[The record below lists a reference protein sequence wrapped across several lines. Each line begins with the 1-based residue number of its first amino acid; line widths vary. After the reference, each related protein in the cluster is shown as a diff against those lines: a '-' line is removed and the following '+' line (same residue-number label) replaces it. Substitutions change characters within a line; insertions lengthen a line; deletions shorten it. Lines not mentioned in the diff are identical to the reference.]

1 LDNVNEAVS
10 ARNHTAISA
19 SLHRPLAAILLIII
33 LSCSATP
40 ALAQTS
46 FNSAIDL
53 ASKNSPRIK
62 LAEDDLD
69 KAEANL
75 ATLKA
80 AFVPSISGNIGAGP
94 SYGITTS
101 VPTIFTLHAQS
112 LIMNSSQLGF
122 IKAVHA
128 GIDASKASLQDAK
141 EQVGEDVA
149 ISYLSLCEAQ
159 ERNTVLEQE
168 YGYAQRLVTILED
181 RASAGVST
189 ELELKQARR
198 TLLQVQLQRL
208 QGNDHA
214 VSLRTHLSQLL
225 GIPAEQLEIASACVS
240 LFPSLDVS
248 GQSTKA
254 HSLDTPSIV
263 SAQANARSKS
273 EEARADSHYTWRPQI
288 GFAAEYGRI
297 SPFNGASTY
306 YNLNGNYNT
315 AYAAVQ
321 VQLPFFDRTHKAQA
335 QSALIEAQHA
345 AHTVQLLRSQ
355 QQDAVV
361 DLRHSIEE
369 LSVKEQLA
377 VADQGLAN
385 DQLNAILVQLQA
397 GSGREGVAPMTPAD
411 EQKARIQERIDY
423 LGVVDDRLQLQEA
436 QIKLLRQTGGLQG
449 WIDST
454 ASAATPTH

>member
-1 LDNVNEAVS
+1 MNV
-10 ARNHTAISA
+10 RNHTAISA
-19 SLHRPLAAILLIII
+19 SLRRPQTAILLTV
-33 LSCSATP
+33 LLLCSATL
-40 ALAQTS
+40 ASAQTS
-46 FNSAIDL
+46 FNAAIDL

-62 LAEDDLD
+62 LAEDDVH

-122 IKAVHA
+122 IKAAHA
-128 GIDASKASLQDAK
+128 GIDASKASLQDTK
-141 EQVGEDVA
+141 EQVEEDVA

-159 ERNTVLEQE
+159 ERNTALEQE
-168 YGYAQRLVTILED
+168 YGYAQKLLTVLED
-181 RASAGVST
+181 RVSAGVST
-189 ELELKQARR
+189 EMELKQARR

-208 QGNDHA
+208 QGTDHA

-225 GIPAEQLEIASACVS
+225 GIPVEQLEITSACVP
-240 LFPSLDVS
+240 LFPSLELSEQNTDEH
-248 GQSTKA
+248 G
-254 HSLDTPSIV
+254 LDLPSIA

-273 EEARADSHYTWRPQI
+273 EEAKADSHYTWRPQI

-335 QSALIEAQHA
+335 RAALIEAQHA
-345 AHTVQLLRSQ
+345 AHTVELLRSQ
-355 QQDAVV
+355 QQDARV

-369 LSVKEQLA
+369 FSVKEQLA
-377 VADQGLAN
+377 VADQELAN
-385 DQLNAILVQLQA
+385 DQLNVTLVQLQA

-423 LGVVDDRLQLQEA
+423 LEVIDDRLQLQEA
-436 QIKLLRQTGGLQG
+436 VIKLLRQTGRLQS

>member
-1 LDNVNEAVS
+1 MT
-10 ARNHTAISA
+10 ARNHTVIST
-19 SLHRPLAAILLIII
+19 SSRRPPQAAILLIVV
-33 LSCSATP
+33 LLCCAT
-40 ALAQTS
+40 LASGQTS
-46 FNSAIDL
+46 FNSAIYVAVRND
-53 ASKNSPRIK
+53 PRIK
-62 LAEDDLD
+62 LAEDDVH

-122 IKAVHA
+122 IKAAHA
-128 GIDASKASLQDAK
+128 GIDASKATLQDTK
-141 EQVGEDVA
+141 EQVEEDVA

-159 ERNTVLEQE
+159 ERNTVLQQE
-168 YGYAQRLVTILED
+168 YGYAQRLVTILEE
-181 RASAGVST
+181 RVSAGVDT

-208 QGNDHA
+208 QGNDQA
-214 VSLRTHLSQLL
+214 VSLRNHLSQLL
-225 GIPAEQLEIASACVS
+225 GISAEQLETASASVPP
-240 LFPSLDVS
+240 FPSMDLI
-248 GQSTKA
+248 GRSTDA
-254 HSLDTPSIV
+254 HNFDMPSIV
-263 SAQANARSKS
+263 SAEADARSKS
-273 EEARADSHYTWRPQI
+273 EEAKADSHYTWRPQI

-321 VQLPFFDRTHKAQA
+321 VQLPFFDRTHKANA
-335 QSALIEAQHA
+335 RAALIEAQHA
-345 AHTVQLLRSQ
+345 AHTVQLLRAQ
-355 QQDAVV
+355 QQDAGV
-361 DLRHSIEE
+361 DLRHSMEE

-377 VADQGLAN
+377 LVDQGIAN

-411 EQKARIQERIDY
+411 EQKARIQERTDY
-423 LGVVDDRLQLQEA
+423 LDVLDDRLQLQESE
-436 QIKLLRQTGGLQG
+436 IRLLRQIGGLQS
-449 WIDST
+449 WIDS
-454 ASAATPTH
+454 AATTPTH